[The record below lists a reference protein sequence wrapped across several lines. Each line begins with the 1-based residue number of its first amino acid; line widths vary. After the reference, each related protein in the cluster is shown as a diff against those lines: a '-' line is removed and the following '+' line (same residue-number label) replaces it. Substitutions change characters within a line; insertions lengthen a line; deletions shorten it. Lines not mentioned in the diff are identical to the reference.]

1 MTDLLNLIYQ
11 SDEQGSAIEEHVE
24 SVGNESQRVSQ
35 KSVEELDEGERQVDA
50 QKPQQVPGIAIR
62 QNQPDPTNKS
72 NKYINEINYVK
83 I

>member
-1 MTDLLNLIYQ
+1 
-11 SDEQGSAIEEHVE
+11 VE
-24 SVGNESQRVSQ
+24 SVGNESERVSQ

-72 NKYINEINYVK
+72 NKYIIEINYVK
-83 I
+83 IAFREPPDQLCLVFSQT